1 LLCADPEL
9 ARLSRLE
16 HHPLPSP
23 EPTSFVRL
31 LRARLGR
38 ARLEEMRLVDED
50 RQAALRFAA
59 AEGEFQLLFS
69 ILGPRTNVYLLDSA
83 LCVVGALRPLAETRS
98 ELSLR
103 EPWSG
108 PASRPP
114 REGEDRFEA
123 EPDERFFAAV
133 EELYG
138 RLEAERNEDE
148 LRRRLLRA
156 LHRTGQAL
164 ERKARFLNED
174 ARGAQEAEQ
183 ARRQGELLK
192 SVLDRARPGQQQVQA
207 RDFETGAEVSIPL
220 DPTLSPAANLEA
232 LFRRARKAQRRA
244 LRAAQQQ
251 GALEA
256 RREELDALRAEL
268 ERAESLAAFS
278 ERPDVQR
285 LLERHAPTAP
295 RAPAAKPRPF
305 RLGKREIPRRLAPR
319 RYRSSDGLEIWVGRS
334 DEGNDLLT
342 TRLARGNDLFF
353 HVSASP
359 GSHVVLR
366 TEGRVDPPSE
376 SLLEACE
383 LAVHASKQRR
393 ASRVDVLVTSIKN
406 VRKPKGAKPGLV
418 VVSGGKTLHLRHH
431 PSRLERVLAARI
443 DPEP

>member
-1 LLCADPEL
+1 
-9 ARLSRLE
+9 
-16 HHPLPSP
+16 
-23 EPTSFVRL
+23 
-31 LRARLGR
+31 
-38 ARLEEMRLVDED
+38 
-50 RQAALRFAA
+50 
-59 AEGEFQLLFS
+59 
-69 ILGPRTNVYLLDSA
+69 
-83 LCVVGALRPLAETRS
+83 
-98 ELSLR
+98 
-103 EPWSG
+103 
-108 PASRPP
+108 
-114 REGEDRFEA
+114 
-123 EPDERFFAAV
+123 
-133 EELYG
+133 
-138 RLEAERNEDE
+138 
-148 LRRRLLRA
+148 
-156 LHRTGQAL
+156 
-164 ERKARFLNED
+164 
-174 ARGAQEAEQ
+174 
-183 ARRQGELLK
+183 LLK